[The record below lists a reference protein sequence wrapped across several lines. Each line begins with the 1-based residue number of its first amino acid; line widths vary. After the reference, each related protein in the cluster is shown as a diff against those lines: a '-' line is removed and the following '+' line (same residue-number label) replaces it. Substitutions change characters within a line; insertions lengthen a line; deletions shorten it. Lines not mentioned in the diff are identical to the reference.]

1 VNLRDRAEAAR
12 LRPPDVDAM
21 PMPVVVSPPIDRELA
36 AQESDRLAQ
45 MGHLP
50 LKPKKEDMRDAV
62 RRAFILRGGVD
73 ELMRLE
79 PEIFYKLFAKLI
91 PTEISGSIEL
101 TLEQVI
107 TQAVLKEIPG
117 DE

>member
-1 VNLRDRAEAAR
+1 
-12 LRPPDVDAM
+12 
-21 PMPVVVSPPIDRELA
+21 
-36 AQESDRLAQ
+36 
-45 MGHLP
+45 
-50 LKPKKEDMRDAV
+50 
-62 RRAFILRGGVD
+62 VD